1 VDDIVGLLVGPMF
14 VVGEVLMAI
23 GLLPNLRMAIERQ
36 AGPSR

>member
-14 VVGEVLMAI
+14 VVGEVLMAM
-23 GLLPNLRMAIERQ
+23 GLLGQLRMAIERQ